1 MKNIK
6 ILLLTT
12 FFLVVVGCDKKE
24 PAKIESTTSP
34 IVSSTAEPTT
44 PPKSSSPAP
53 SSSAEFK
60 EGTDYTLLAT
70 VMPTRDPK
78 KIEVIEFFWYGCP
91 HCFHLEPSLE
101 AWVAK
106 LPKYVDFWRSP
117 VMWGPAK
124 QTHAQVY
131 YTAEA
136 LGVLDKTHKAFF
148 DAVHDAEEKTKSEN
162 VYVKEDEIKAFF
174 KTFGV
179 ADDKF
184 EQNFTSFTV
193 MSKLKQADARGRG
206 YAIQGVPTLVVNGK
220 YAVQGSM
227 PKALE
232 VVDYLIQKEKN

>member
-6 ILLLTT
+6 TILWAV
-12 FFLVVVGCDKKE
+12 FFLLVVACDKK
-24 PAKIESTTSP
+24 
-34 IVSSTAEPTT
+34 
-44 PPKSSSPAP
+44 
-53 SSSAEFK
+53 SSSATAAEQTVATAESSVAPTIKTDFK

-91 HCFHLEPSLE
+91 HCFHLEPALA

-106 LPKYVDFWRSP
+106 LPPYVDFWRSP

-124 QTHAQVY
+124 QAHAQVY

-148 DAVHDAEEKTKSEN
+148 DVVHDAEEKTKSEN

-179 ADDKF
+179 TDDQF
-184 EQNFTSFTV
+184 EQNFKSFTV

-232 VVDYLIQKEKN
+232 VVDYLIQKEKK